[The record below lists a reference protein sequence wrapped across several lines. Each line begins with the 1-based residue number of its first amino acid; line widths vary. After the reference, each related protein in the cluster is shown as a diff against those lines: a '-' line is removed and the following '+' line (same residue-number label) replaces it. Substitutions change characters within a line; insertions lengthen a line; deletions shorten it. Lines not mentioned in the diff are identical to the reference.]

1 VSLTVGAGERVAL
14 IGPNGAGK
22 TSLLS
27 AVAGVVA
34 PAGGRVRIDGR
45 DMTHARSGAIVRSGV
60 SLLPEGRQVFP
71 SLTAEAN
78 LLLGAYGRVFR
89 REIVSGTLA
98 YLARRGEIRERLER
112 IYEFMPKLAELRA
125 RPAGHTSGGEQQMIA
140 IGRALMAEPRLL
152 LVDELSLGLAPVIVQ
167 SLSASLRALN
177 EDEGVAIL
185 LVEQNARLAFDLCP
199 RSYVL
204 EAGHCHLSGASAELR
219 DDPRVHGAYLG
230 GMEAARG

>member
-1 VSLTVGAGERVAL
+1 MAGIV
-14 IGPNGAGK
+14 
-22 TSLLS
+22 T
-27 AVAGVVA
+27 
-34 PAGGRVRIDGR
+34 PADGRIRIDGR
-45 DMTHARSGAIVRSGV
+45 DMTRARSGAIVRSGV
-60 SLLPEGRQVFP
+60 SLTPEGRQIFP

-78 LLLGAYGRVFR
+78 LLLGAYGRTFR

-98 YLARRGEIRERLER
+98 YLARRNEVRNRLER
-112 IYEFMPKLAELRA
+112 IYEFMPKLAELRH
-125 RPAGHTSGGEQQMIA
+125 RPAGNTSGGEQQMIA
-140 IGRALMAEPRLL
+140 IARSLMAEPRLL

-199 RSYVL
+199 RAYVL
-204 EAGHCHLSGASAELR
+204 EAGHCRLSGASAELR

-230 GMEAARG
+230 GTGGEGA

>member
-1 VSLTVGAGERVAL
+1 MSLTVGAGERVAL

-34 PAGGRVRIDGR
+34 PAGGHVRIDGR

-112 IYEFMPKLAELRA
+112 IYDLMPKLAALRA

-167 SLSASLRALN
+167 SLSAFLRTLN

-199 RSYVL
+199 RAYVL
-204 EAGHCHLSGASAELR
+204 EAGHCHLSGSSAELR
-219 DDPRVHGAYLG
+219 DDPRVRGAYLG